1 MSSTAKEYDFEH
13 PALVTQASYLEHPEW
28 IKADGRV
35 VSKDEVANGE
45 EATTIF
51 RLTGPVKKLTTSGFV
66 GEKCTVMASSMFDTY
81 IAANLTIDTFTSI
94 DILQNGHQ
102 WISMASKV
110 DQEEWVSIG
119 FSNTSIIDH
128 LEYIPACGIPEILGI
143 RLPCPRDLS
152 IYGKT
157 KDDKD
162 YTFIKKFTNLPMR
175 DIFQDASPIKLDM
188 SDYKK
193 PVNAIKI
200 VINHWHPGEDS
211 QAEGHVLHG
220 GLKRLWVYGYRPN
233 SIQIPALASAGEGYC
248 WVFKPKVKEPVKVEE
263 KKESVKSTKKSSK
276 SSKKAE
282 DTAQKLINHALEL
295 PEVGSVVLMSRPPVD
310 ASMGTWL
317 PMTQEYNLSQA
328 DYPELFKVT
337 SHMFARHNKLGELQS
352 WCNSHGPDIN
362 ICLTQ
367 LDIRPFFSDPRY
379 FSKHMR
385 FDISVEVVDL
395 LKDEILV
402 SQVAKNTN
410 IDEVFTHH
418 PIGQFE
424 LPEDIR
430 ETPIG
435 GYCFFQTKKLKPSLL
450 AVREP
455 DKITRFPQS
464 TSPVVLIVQIV
475 VHDPWTIT
483 SVLSKAKVLLSDHSL
498 ERYVRVSWHEEGYFT
513 LQPADNRFAQ
523 MDPFAASPLPNIS
536 PQSISLTPFIRVK

>member
-13 PALVTQASYLEHPEW
+13 PALVTQASYLEHSEW

-81 IAANLTIDTFTSI
+81 IAANLTIDTFTSV

-119 FSNTSIIDH
+119 FSNTSIVDH
-128 LEYIPACGIPEILGI
+128 LEYIPACGIPEVLGI

-152 IYGKT
+152 VYGKT

-233 SIQIPALASAGEGYC
+233 SIQIPLLASAGEGYC
-248 WVFKPKVKEPVKVEE
+248 WVFKPKVVEE
-263 KKESVKSTKKSSK
+263 KKESIKPTKKLSK
-276 SSKKAE
+276 AAKKAE
-282 DTAQKLINHALEL
+282 AAAQELINHAKEL
-295 PEVGSVVLMSRPPVD
+295 PLVGSIVLMSSPPVD
-310 ASMGTWL
+310 ESAGIWY
-317 PMTQEYNLSQA
+317 PMNQEYKLSQTG
-328 DYPELFKVT
+328 YPELFKVT
-337 SHMFARHNKLGELQS
+337 SHMFSRHNKLGELQS
-352 WCNSHGPDIN
+352 WCNSNGPDIN

-367 LDIRPFFSDPRY
+367 IDIGPFFSDPRY

-424 LPEDIR
+424 LPEDIW
-430 ETPIG
+430 ETSIG

-455 DKITRFPQS
+455 NKITRFPQS
-464 TSPVVLIVQIV
+464 TSPVVLVVQIV
-475 VHDPWTIT
+475 VHDPWTVT
-483 SVLSKAKVLLSDHSL
+483 SILSKARVLLSDHSL
-498 ERYVRVSWHEEGYFT
+498 EGYARVSWHEEGYFT
-513 LQPADNRFAQ
+513 LQPAVNKFAQ
-523 MDPFAASPLPNIS
+523 MDPYWRSPLSNIS
-536 PQSISLTPFIRVK
+536 PQSISLTPYIRVK

>member
-1 MSSTAKEYDFEH
+1 MGSTAKEYDFEH

-45 EATTIF
+45 DATTIF

-66 GEKCTVMASSMFDTY
+66 GEKCTVMTSSMFDTY
-81 IAANLTIDTFTSI
+81 IAANLTIDTFSSI

-102 WISMASKV
+102 WISMASAV
-110 DQEEWVSIG
+110 DQEEWISIG

-157 KDDKD
+157 KDDED

-175 DIFQDASPIKLDM
+175 DIFQDSSPIKLDI
-188 SDYKK
+188 SNYKK
-193 PVNAIKI
+193 SVDAIKI

-233 SIQIPALASAGEGYC
+233 SIQIPLLASAGEGYC
-248 WVFKPKVKEPVKVEE
+248 WVFKPKVIEEKKEPVKPA
-263 KKESVKSTKKSSK
+263 KKSTK
-276 SSKKAE
+276 SSKKVKDDEQEITNKAM
-282 DTAQKLINHALEL
+282 
-295 PEVGSVVLMSRPPVD
+295 EVPVIGSVVFMSRPPVD

-317 PMTQEYNLSQA
+317 PMNQEHNLSQA
-328 DYPELFKVT
+328 DYPELFKCI
-337 SHMFARHNKLGELQS
+337 SHSYAREHKLSNLQN
-352 WCNSHGPDIN
+352 WCYSKVSPIN

-367 LDIRPFFSDPRY
+367 INLTAFFSDIRN
-379 FSKHMR
+379 FNKQMK
-385 FDISVEVVDL
+385 FDISVELVDL
-395 LKDEILV
+395 SKDQILV
-402 SQVAKNTN
+402 SQVTKNTTA
-410 IDEVFTHH
+410 DEVFKPH
-418 PIGQFE
+418 PIGQFD
-424 LPEDIR
+424 LPKDIW

-435 GYCFFQTKKLKPSLL
+435 GYCFFQTKKLKSSLSV
-450 AVREP
+450 VRVP
-455 DKITRFPQS
+455 DKVTRFMQS
-464 TSPVVLIVQIV
+464 TSPIVLVVQFVI
-475 VHDPWTIT
+475 HKPWTI
-483 SVLSKAKVLLSDHSL
+483 SSMLSKVKVLLSDHSL

-513 LQPADNRFAQ
+513 LQPAFDRFAQ
-523 MDPFAASPLPNIS
+523 MRPSWAASPLSSTS
-536 PQSISLTPFIRVK
+536 PQSISLTPYIRVK

>member
-1 MSSTAKEYDFEH
+1 MGSTAKEYDFEH

-45 EATTIF
+45 DATTIF

-81 IAANLTIDTFTSI
+81 IAANLTIDTFSSI

-102 WISMASKV
+102 WISMASAV
-110 DQEEWVSIG
+110 DQEEWISIG

-157 KDDKD
+157 KDDED

-175 DIFQDASPIKLDM
+175 DIFQDSSPIKLDI
-188 SDYKK
+188 SNYKK
-193 PVNAIKI
+193 SVDAIKI

-233 SIQIPALASAGEGYC
+233 SIQIPLLASAGEGYC
-248 WVFKPKVKEPVKVEE
+248 WVFKPKVIEE
-263 KKESVKSTKKSSK
+263 KKESVKPTKKSTK
-276 SSKKAE
+276 SSKKIKDDEQETTNKAME
-282 DTAQKLINHALEL
+282 V
-295 PEVGSVVLMSRPPVD
+295 PEIGSIVFMSRPPVD

-317 PMTQEYNLSQA
+317 PMNQEHNLSQA
-328 DYPELFKVT
+328 DYPELFECISHSYAREHKLSNLQNWCYSKV
-337 SHMFARHNKLGELQS
+337 S
-352 WCNSHGPDIN
+352 PIN

-367 LDIRPFFSDPRY
+367 INLTAFFSDIRN
-379 FSKHMR
+379 FNKQMK
-385 FDISVEVVDL
+385 FDISVELVDL
-395 LKDEILV
+395 SKDQILV
-402 SQVAKNTN
+402 SQVTKNTTA
-410 IDEVFTHH
+410 DEVFKPH

-424 LPEDIR
+424 LPKDIW

-435 GYCFFQTKKLKPSLL
+435 GYCFFQTKKLKSSLS
-450 AVREP
+450 VVCEP
-455 DKITRFPQS
+455 NKVTRFIQS
-464 TSPVVLIVQIV
+464 TSPIVLVVQFVI
-475 VHDPWTIT
+475 HKPWTI
-483 SVLSKAKVLLSDHSL
+483 SSMLSKVKVLLSDHSL

-513 LQPADNRFAQ
+513 LQPAFDRFAQ
-523 MDPFAASPLPNIS
+523 MRPSWAASPLSSTS
-536 PQSISLTPFIRVK
+536 PQSISLTPYIRVK

>member
-1 MSSTAKEYDFEH
+1 MGSTAKEYDFEH

-45 EATTIF
+45 DATTIF

-81 IAANLTIDTFTSI
+81 IAANLTIDTFSSI

-102 WISMASKV
+102 WISMASEV
-110 DQEEWVSIG
+110 DQEEWISIG

-157 KDDKD
+157 KDDED

-175 DIFQDASPIKLDM
+175 DIFQDSSPIKLDI
-188 SDYKK
+188 SKYKK
-193 PVNAIKI
+193 SVDAIKI

-233 SIQIPALASAGEGYC
+233 SIQIPLLASAGEGYC
-248 WVFKPKVKEPVKVEE
+248 WVFKPKVIEE
-263 KKESVKSTKKSSK
+263 KKESVKPTKKSTK
-276 SSKKAE
+276 SSKKVKDVEQETTNKAM
-282 DTAQKLINHALEL
+282 
-295 PEVGSVVLMSRPPVD
+295 EVPVIGSIVFMSRPPVD

-317 PMTQEYNLSQA
+317 PMNQEHNLSQA
-328 DYPELFKVT
+328 DYPELFECI
-337 SHMFARHNKLGELQS
+337 SHSYAREHNLSKLQN
-352 WCNSHGPDIN
+352 WCYSKISPIN

-367 LDIRPFFSDPRY
+367 INLAAFFSDIRN
-379 FSKHMR
+379 FSKQMK
-385 FDISVEVVDL
+385 FDISVELVDIS
-395 LKDEILV
+395 KDQILV
-402 SQVAKNTN
+402 SQVTKNTTA
-410 IDEVFTHH
+410 DEVFQHR
-418 PIGQFE
+418 IGQFE
-424 LPEDIR
+424 LPKDIW

-435 GYCFFQTKKLKPSLL
+435 GYCFFQTKKLKSSLSV
-450 AVREP
+450 VRKP
-455 DKITRFPQS
+455 DKVTRFMQS
-464 TSPVVLIVQIV
+464 TSPIVLVVQFVI
-475 VHDPWTIT
+475 HKPWTI
-483 SVLSKAKVLLSDHSL
+483 SSMLSKVKVLLSDHSL

-513 LQPADNRFAQ
+513 LQPAFDRFAQ
-523 MDPFAASPLPNIS
+523 MRPSWAASPLSSTS
-536 PQSISLTPFIRVK
+536 PQSISLTPYIRVK

>member
-1 MSSTAKEYDFEH
+1 MGSTAKEYDFEH

-81 IAANLTIDTFTSI
+81 IAANLTIDTFSSI

-102 WISMASKV
+102 WISMASEV
-110 DQEEWVSIG
+110 DQEEWISIG

-157 KDDKD
+157 KDDED

-175 DIFQDASPIKLDM
+175 DIFQDSSPIKLDI
-188 SDYKK
+188 SKYKK
-193 PVNAIKI
+193 SVDAIKI

-211 QAEGHVLHG
+211 QAEGNVLHG

-233 SIQIPALASAGEGYC
+233 SIQIPLLASAGEGYC
-248 WVFKPKVKEPVKVEE
+248 WVFKPKVIEE
-263 KKESVKSTKKSSK
+263 KKESVKPTKKSTK
-276 SSKKAE
+276 SSKKVKDDEQETTNKAM
-282 DTAQKLINHALEL
+282 
-295 PEVGSVVLMSRPPVD
+295 EVPVIGSIVFMSRPPVD
-310 ASMGTWL
+310 ASMSTWL
-317 PMTQEYNLSQA
+317 PMNQEHNLSQA
-328 DYPELFKVT
+328 DYPELFECISHSYAREHKLSNLQNWCYSKV
-337 SHMFARHNKLGELQS
+337 S
-352 WCNSHGPDIN
+352 PIN

-367 LDIRPFFSDPRY
+367 INLTAFFSDIRN
-379 FSKHMR
+379 FSKQMK
-385 FDISVEVVDL
+385 FDISVELVDIS
-395 LKDEILV
+395 KDQILV
-402 SQVAKNTN
+402 SQVTKNTTA
-410 IDEVFTHH
+410 DEVFKHH
-418 PIGQFE
+418 PIGQFD
-424 LPEDIR
+424 LPKDIW

-435 GYCFFQTKKLKPSLL
+435 GYCFFQTKKLKSSLSV
-450 AVREP
+450 VREP
-455 DKITRFPQS
+455 DKVTRFIQS
-464 TSPVVLIVQIV
+464 TSPIVLVVQFVI
-475 VHDPWTIT
+475 HKPWTI
-483 SVLSKAKVLLSDHSL
+483 SSMLSKVKVLLSDHSL

-513 LQPADNRFAQ
+513 LQPAFDRFAQ
-523 MDPFAASPLPNIS
+523 MRPSWAASPLSSTS
-536 PQSISLTPFIRVK
+536 PQSISLTPYIRVK

>member
-1 MSSTAKEYDFEH
+1 MGSTAKEYDFEH

-81 IAANLTIDTFTSI
+81 IAANLTIDTFSSI

-102 WISMASKV
+102 WISMASEV
-110 DQEEWVSIG
+110 DQEEWISIG

-157 KDDKD
+157 KDDED

-175 DIFQDASPIKLDM
+175 DIFQDSSPIKLDI
-188 SDYKK
+188 SKYKK
-193 PVNAIKI
+193 SVDAIKI

-233 SIQIPALASAGEGYC
+233 SIQIPLLASAGEGYC
-248 WVFKPKVKEPVKVEE
+248 WVFKPKVIEE
-263 KKESVKSTKKSSK
+263 KKESIKPAKKSTK
-276 SSKKAE
+276 SSKKVKDDEQETTNKAM
-282 DTAQKLINHALEL
+282 
-295 PEVGSVVLMSRPPVD
+295 EVPVIGSIVFMSRPPVD

-317 PMTQEYNLSQA
+317 PMNQEHNLSQA
-328 DYPELFKVT
+328 DYPELFECI
-337 SHMFARHNKLGELQS
+337 SHSYAREHKLSKLQN
-352 WCNSHGPDIN
+352 WCYSKISPIN

-367 LDIRPFFSDPRY
+367 INLTAFFSDIRN
-379 FSKHMR
+379 FNKQMK
-385 FDISVEVVDL
+385 FDISVELVDIS
-395 LKDEILV
+395 KDQILV
-402 SQVAKNTN
+402 SQVTKNTTA
-410 IDEVFTHH
+410 DEVFQHH
-418 PIGQFE
+418 IGQFE
-424 LPEDIR
+424 LPKDIW

-435 GYCFFQTKKLKPSLL
+435 GYCFFQTKKLKSSLSV
-450 AVREP
+450 VRKP
-455 DKITRFPQS
+455 DKVTRFMQS
-464 TSPVVLIVQIV
+464 TSPIVLVVQFVI
-475 VHDPWTIT
+475 HKPWTI
-483 SVLSKAKVLLSDHSL
+483 SSMLSKVKVLLSDHSL

-513 LQPADNRFAQ
+513 LQPAFDRFAQ
-523 MDPFAASPLPNIS
+523 MRPSWAASPLSSTS
-536 PQSISLTPFIRVK
+536 PQSISLTPYIRVK